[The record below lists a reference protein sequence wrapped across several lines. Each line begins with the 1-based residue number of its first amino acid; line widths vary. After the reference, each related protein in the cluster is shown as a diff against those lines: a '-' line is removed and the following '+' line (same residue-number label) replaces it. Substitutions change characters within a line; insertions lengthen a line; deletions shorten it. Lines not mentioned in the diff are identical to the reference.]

1 MITAAIQA
9 KDSLHITDELK
20 KYAIT
25 SGNKTM
31 ILMPVR
37 FLKLSDDLV
46 IWAAPI
52 ELFCEISNEIREQS
66 PFPFT
71 FYYGYTN
78 GWFGY
83 MPTEAAWKNGGY
95 EVEVVNPFSPTA
107 EYELKEAVGAYL
119 KGEMR

>member
-1 MITAAIQA
+1 MIH
-9 KDSLHITDELK
+9 L
-20 KYAIT
+20 
-25 SGNKTM
+25 
-31 ILMPVR
+31 PVR

-71 FYYGYTN
+71 FYFGYTN

-107 EYELKEAVGAYL
+107 EYELKEVVNAYL
-119 KGEMR
+119 KSEMR